1 MKILIAD
8 DASAKIGVIKN
19 TLKELPIY
27 ESLHIDQ
34 VLDLNGA
41 KEKMVAEFYDLLIL
55 DLNMP
60 LEIGEAPDMKA
71 GAEFVDEIID
81 TNSIKKPIDIIVLSA
96 FDSSVQEFKKQV
108 ERTGFLIIPYDE
120 NVLSWRETLKSRVSY
135 LQLLREQ
142 RSYIPKP
149 PHCDILL
156 VTAVSVET
164 NAVINLAPTWRS
176 FQIDG
181 DSTVYRKTVVEA
193 KGKHFSVIHAQLPE
207 MGMTAAS
214 THTAKAVLHFKP
226 QYVIMSGIAGGL
238 EKDANIGDILVATD
252 VWNYN
257 SGKYVDTMGGK
268 SSTPE
273 LCPDS
278 KHIIL
283 DRATQDMLTS
293 NDFASELIRIKNSFP
308 GNAPSSMLK
317 LFYGPMAC
325 GSAVVASKE
334 VISIVREQSRK
345 VVGLDMES
353 YGVYYACRNVTY
365 PGAKAIVIKSI
376 SDFAD
381 CKKDDKNQEY
391 AAYTSAQF
399 VMYLIKNVLL

>member
-278 KHIIL
+278 TV
-283 DRATQDMLTS
+283 R
-293 NDFASELIRIKNSFP
+293 NGGRGP
-308 GNAPSSMLK
+308 GNDDLSLPSADASL
-317 LFYGPMAC
+317 LLYPLYPREERVSLWYSTVDWVCSCIFYRCHFQWCYIQFLAN
-325 GSAVVASKE
+325 SL
-334 VISIVREQSRK
+334 
-345 VVGLDMES
+345 VVGS
-353 YGVYYACRNVTY
+353 GNWCVGITAHSKAQGVDLMDRVRCL
-365 PGAKAIVIKSI
+365 PGPIL
-376 SDFAD
+376 F
-381 CKKDDKNQEY
+381 
-391 AAYTSAQF
+391 
-399 VMYLIKNVLL
+399 

>member
-81 TNSIKKPIDIIVLSA
+81 TNSIKKPIDIIGLSA

-156 VTAVSVET
+156 VTTVSVET
-164 NAVINLAPTWRS
+164 NAVINLATTW
-176 FQIDG
+176 
-181 DSTVYRKTVVEA
+181 K
-193 KGKHFSVIHAQLPE
+193 
-207 MGMTAAS
+207 
-214 THTAKAVLHFKP
+214 
-226 QYVIMSGIAGGL
+226 
-238 EKDANIGDILVATD
+238 
-252 VWNYN
+252 
-257 SGKYVDTMGGK
+257 
-268 SSTPE
+268 
-273 LCPDS
+273 
-278 KHIIL
+278 
-283 DRATQDMLTS
+283 
-293 NDFASELIRIKNSFP
+293 
-308 GNAPSSMLK
+308 
-317 LFYGPMAC
+317 
-325 GSAVVASKE
+325 
-334 VISIVREQSRK
+334 
-345 VVGLDMES
+345 
-353 YGVYYACRNVTY
+353 
-365 PGAKAIVIKSI
+365 
-376 SDFAD
+376 
-381 CKKDDKNQEY
+381 
-391 AAYTSAQF
+391 
-399 VMYLIKNVLL
+399 